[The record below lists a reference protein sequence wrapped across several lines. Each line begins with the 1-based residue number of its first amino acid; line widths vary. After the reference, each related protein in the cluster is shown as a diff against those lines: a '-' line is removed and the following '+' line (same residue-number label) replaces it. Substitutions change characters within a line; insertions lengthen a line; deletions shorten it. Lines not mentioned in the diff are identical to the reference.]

1 MHFYFFVFFPI
12 FDSLFSPSVLTCFW
26 ARGIVASKVM
36 DDDLSNVDMS
46 TKIHSLWQLIEIDA
60 QEKKKTHNA
69 KNINKCNQCE
79 HEFDN
84 PCSLEIHL
92 KNHIGEMLYNCNQC
106 DYASS
111 RAGNLRKH
119 LKTHSG
125 EKSNNCNQCDY
136 KSLHAAHLR
145 THMNTHS
152 GAKVKQMQPM

>member
-1 MHFYFFVFFPI
+1 
-12 FDSLFSPSVLTCFW
+12 
-26 ARGIVASKVM
+26 M

-92 KNHIGEMLYNCNQC
+92 KNHIGEMSY
-106 DYASS
+106 
-111 RAGNLRKH
+111 
-119 LKTHSG
+119 
-125 EKSNNCNQCDY
+125 NCNQCDY
-136 KSLHAAHLR
+136 KSL
-145 THMNTHS
+145 
-152 GAKVKQMQPM
+152 GQVI

>member
-1 MHFYFFVFFPI
+1 
-12 FDSLFSPSVLTCFW
+12 
-26 ARGIVASKVM
+26 M

-92 KNHIGEMLYNCNQC
+92 KNHILGKWHTTATSVTMHPLGQ
-106 DYASS
+106 
-111 RAGNLRKH
+111 
-119 LKTHSG
+119 
-125 EKSNNCNQCDY
+125 
-136 KSLHAAHLR
+136 
-145 THMNTHS
+145 
-152 GAKVKQMQPM
+152 VI

>member
-1 MHFYFFVFFPI
+1 
-12 FDSLFSPSVLTCFW
+12 
-26 ARGIVASKVM
+26 M

-92 KNHIGEMLYNCNQC
+92 KNHIGEMSYNCNQC

-119 LKTHSG
+119 LKHTVGRSQTIAT
-125 EKSNNCNQCDY
+125 NVTIN
-136 KSLHAAHLR
+136 LF
-145 THMNTHS
+145 
-152 GAKVKQMQPM
+152 MQPI